1 MFWSMSISS
10 RGFLRWTSPLLSH
23 GKHPLHTCQST
34 LTMIHVIKVF
44 VCLLQWCSTWYS
56 DQVQPSCGPAVAN
69 WYRKSFHVLFSY
81 LCVTCST
88 VERTKPAMWVWQT
101 PVYLFFFLL
110 QSPCAGIVVQDP
122 YTGEIQGQ
130 EKATRQQSRT
140 VRSHL
145 LQFKSYTITIF
156 SPSIFPLSSPSIFP
170 LSSPSISPS
179 PLPPSPPLL
188 SEKAFL
194 WWVECRTGGHSEGVE
209 RRICQKRRLCKNIS
223 YWRLLGALWVRE
235 KWGYHQLSCP
245 RNLVLLMS
253 MTVW

>member
-1 MFWSMSISS
+1 MLSKCLFVCCSDAPLDIRIKSN
-10 RGFLRWTSPLLSH
+10 LVADLLSLT
-23 GKHPLHTCQST
+23 GTGNRFMFCSPTSVLHVALWRGLSLPCGSGR
-34 LTMIHVIKVF
+34 
-44 VCLLQWCSTWYS
+44 LL
-56 DQVQPSCGPAVAN
+56 
-69 WYRKSFHVLFSY
+69 FIFI
-81 LCVTCST
+81 
-88 VERTKPAMWVWQT
+88 
-101 PVYLFFFLL
+101 FLL

-156 SPSIFPLSSPSIFP
+156 SPSIFPLSSPSI
-170 LSSPSISPS
+170 SPS

-223 YWRLLGALWVRE
+223 YRRLLGALWVRG
-235 KWGYHQLSCP
+235 KWSYHQLSCP
-245 RNLVLLMS
+245 RDLVLLMS